1 MVNFNF
7 FKMKKLI
14 YSIVFFFFFQIT
26 NAQVIY
32 ESFNS
37 SKLGEK
43 RDLKILLPRGYNQE
57 EKTKYP
63 LVIVLDGDYLFEPI
77 IGNIDYQS
85 YWDDMPECIVVGVKQ
100 ADTRELDFSYSE
112 ETFLPAH
119 DGANFFEFIGMDL
132 IPYIEDNFNVANFR
146 MIVGHDLSANF
157 LNYYLFKEFP
167 IFKAYISLSPD
178 FAPEMDTRLQE
189 RLAQLQEDT
198 FYYLATAD
206 DDVNALQEKI
216 IAANEL
222 FKGIDNPKLHYRF
235 DNFKDANHYSLV
247 GLGIPKAINE
257 IFTLYKPINKLEYI
271 EKVLTYEGGP
281 YNYLVKK
288 YDDIKLFYGF
298 EKKPIENDF
307 RAVATAAKKL
317 DNMEALES
325 LSKMARKEYPDSMI
339 SAYYMGMYFEEKG
352 NIKRALQYYQSGL
365 LLNPSEFIDKDMLLE
380 KTYELKE

>member
-1 MVNFNF
+1 
-7 FKMKKLI
+7 MKKLI
-14 YSIVFFFFFQIT
+14 YSIAFFFFFQIT

-57 EKTKYP
+57 DKTKYP

-271 EKVLTYEGGP
+271 EKVLTFEGGP

>member
-1 MVNFNF
+1 
-7 FKMKKLI
+7 MKKLI
-14 YSIVFFFFFQIT
+14 YSIAFFFFFQIT

-57 EKTKYP
+57 DKTKYP

-198 FYYLATAD
+198 FYYVATAD

-271 EKVLTYEGGP
+271 EKVLTFEGGP

>member
-1 MVNFNF
+1 
-7 FKMKKLI
+7 MKKLI
-14 YSIVFFFFFQIT
+14 YSFAFFFFFQIT
-26 NAQVIY
+26 NAQVNY

-43 RDLKILLPRGYNQE
+43 RDLKILLPRGYNQDD
-57 EKTKYP
+57 KTEYP

-100 ADTRELDFSYSE
+100 ADTRDLDFLYND
-112 ETFLPAH
+112 ETNFPAH
-119 DGANFFEFIGMDL
+119 EGASFFEFIGMEL
-132 IPYIEDNFNVANFR
+132 IPHIEDSYNVANFR
-146 MIVGHDLSANF
+146 MVVGHDLSANF
-157 LNYYLFKEFP
+157 LNYFLFKEFP

-178 FAPEMDTRLQE
+178 FAPEMETRLLE
-189 RLAQLQEDT
+189 KLSVLQEDT

-206 DDVNALQEKI
+206 DDVSALQKKI
-216 IAANEL
+216 VAANEL
-222 FKGIDNPKLHYRF
+222 IKDIENPKLHYRF
-235 DNFKDANHYSLV
+235 DNFQDANHYSLV

-257 IFTLYKPINKLEYI
+257 IFTLYKPINKLEYK
-271 EKVLTYEGGP
+271 EKLLTYEEGP
-281 YNYLVKK
+281 FNYLVKK

-307 RAVATAAKKL
+307 RAVAAAAKKL
-317 DNMEALES
+317 ENMEALES

-352 NIKRALQYYQSGL
+352 NIKRALQYYQSGI